1 MKTVK
6 HMAIIGAGVAGL
18 ALAILARKQGIQVT
32 LFEQNKDYSTIGA
45 GVTLWPNATFVIEQL
60 GLMDEFQKHCGRPRF
75 VRQFDPQ
82 STLVSQFDIGSLEDL
97 CGLPTFTV
105 LRQRLIKIL
114 ASQLKKH
121 DIAIHFDTIITPKR
135 IPQLQQQFDL
145 VVGCDGRMHSPTRH
159 QMYQGSASAVYQ
171 GFINIIGISDI
182 DLEPFEQAIHDYRAN
197 GERFGIVPVANQQCY
212 WAAAWPCALD
222 RSRPVDSWYEEMQ
235 QRFGHWPSNIQQV
248 LNTSRSNSLK
258 RIFVHDLDPLP
269 YWHRDNL
276 VIIGDAAHAPLP
288 TSGQGAGQ
296 ALEDAWHLSQ
306 RLNEAKPLNDL
317 LTGFYKDRI
326 HKTTM
331 TQQIGRQIAQQ
342 IFHQTTQPTEPKP
355 SISAHQLKELY
366 MQGLHKP

>member
-6 HMAIIGAGVAGL
+6 HIAIIGAGVAGL

-32 LFEQNKDYSTIGA
+32 LYEQNKDYSTIGA
-45 GVTLWPNATFVIEQL
+45 GVTLWPNATFVIGQL
-60 GLMDEFQKHCGRPRF
+60 GLMDEFRKHCGRPRF
-75 VRQFDPQ
+75 VRQFDTQ
-82 STLVSQFDIGSLEDL
+82 STLVNQFDIGPLEDL

-105 LRQRLIKIL
+105 LRQHLIKIL
-114 ASQLKKH
+114 VSQLKKH
-121 DIAIHFDTIITPKR
+121 DVDIHLNTPITQER
-135 IPQLQQQFDL
+135 IPQLQQQYDL

-159 QMYQGSASAVYQ
+159 QLYQDSVSAVYQ

-197 GERFGIVPVANQQCY
+197 GKRFGIVPVTNLQCY

-222 RSRPVDSWYEEMQ
+222 RSRSVESWYEEMQ
-235 QRFGHWPSNIQQV
+235 QHFLHWPSEIQQV
-248 LNTSRSNSLK
+248 LKTSRPNSQK

-306 RLNEAKPLNDL
+306 RLNEEKPLNAL
-317 LTGFYKDRI
+317 LTGFYEDRI
-326 HKTTM
+326 YKTTM
-331 TQQIGRQIAQQ
+331 TQQIGRQVAQQ
-342 IFHQTTQPTEPKP
+342 IFQQTAQPTEPKLN
-355 SISAHQLKELY
+355 ISAHQLSELY
-366 MQGLHKP
+366 MRGLHSH